1 MSGRLQ
7 KDNKMTIKAE
17 VKHLKVES
25 RLDWKLRKRAAE
37 IAAANKYPSKVAYR
51 AALVE
56 ALKVGDA
63 INVGGVVREI
73 KPTAADGRV
82 A

>member
-7 KDNKMTIKAE
+7 KDNKMKIKAE
-17 VKHLKVES
+17 VKHLKVEPQ
-25 RLDWKLRKRAAE
+25 LDRKLRKRAAE
-37 IAAANKYPSKVAYR
+37 IAAASKYPSKVAYR

-56 ALKVGDA
+56 ALKIGDA
-63 INVGGVVREI
+63 IIVGGVVREI
-73 KPTAADGRV
+73 RPTATDGRV

>member
-1 MSGRLQ
+1 M
-7 KDNKMTIKAE
+7 NN
-17 VKHLKVES
+17 LKVEP
-25 RLDWKLRKRAAE
+25 RLDRKLRKRAAE

-56 ALKVGDA
+56 ALNVGDA
-63 INVGGVVREI
+63 IVVDGVVREI

>member
-1 MSGRLQ
+1 M
-7 KDNKMTIKAE
+7 KE
-17 VKHLKVES
+17 LKVEP
-25 RLDWKLRKRAAE
+25 RLDRKLRKRAAE
-37 IAAANKYPSKVAYR
+37 IAAASKYPSKVAYR

-63 INVGGVVREI
+63 INVGGVVREV
-73 KPTAADGRV
+73 KPTAADGRI

>member
-1 MSGRLQ
+1 MRKL
-7 KDNKMTIKAE
+7 I
-17 VKHLKVES
+17 VEPQ
-25 RLDWKLRKRAAE
+25 LDRKLRKRAAE

-63 INVGGVVREI
+63 IVVGGEAREI

>member
-1 MSGRLQ
+1 MKQ
-7 KDNKMTIKAE
+7 
-17 VKHLKVES
+17 LKVEP
-25 RLDWKLRKRAAE
+25 RLDRKLRKRAAE

-63 INVGGVVREI
+63 IVVDGVVREL
-73 KPTAADGRV
+73 KPTAADGRI
-82 A
+82 AG

>member
-1 MSGRLQ
+1 MRKLIVDPQ
-7 KDNKMTIKAE
+7 
-17 VKHLKVES
+17 
-25 RLDWKLRKRAAE
+25 LDRKLRKRAEE
-37 IAAANKYPSKVAYR
+37 IAAANKYPSKVAYQ

-63 INVGGVVREI
+63 IVVDGVVRGL

-82 A
+82 AG